1 MRYSKGIFES
11 CQGDLRYYFVLED
24 WIPPVQLFSS
34 FSFIVLL
41 KHALD
46 IASALAGEGSLRMT
60 DGLGKAL
67 DGPTEEKRKK
77 VMRKKKKKKKRS
89 RDEPYK
95 AKKVTLDVS
104 YESESSSDSDSEEEQ
119 GKEKASEDEKEDV
132 AIPDAL
138 FKTPKTAQQ
147 EMRPRPRRAL

>member
-1 MRYSKGIFES
+1 MI
-11 CQGDLRYYFVLED
+11 
-24 WIPPVQLFSS
+24 
-34 FSFIVLL
+34 
-41 KHALD
+41 
-46 IASALAGEGSLRMT
+46 
-60 DGLGKAL
+60 DGPSKAL
-67 DGPTEEKRKK
+67 DEPTEEKGKK
-77 VMRKKKKKKKRS
+77 NMRKQKKKKKRS

-119 GKEKASEDEKEDV
+119 GKEKAIEDEKEDV

>member
-1 MRYSKGIFES
+1 MNVKP
-11 CQGDLRYYFVLED
+11 YFVLED
-24 WIPPVQLFSS
+24 WISPVQLFSS
-34 FSFIVLL
+34 NAFIVKSNVQLL

-60 DGLGKAL
+60 DGPGKAL

-77 VMRKKKKKKKRS
+77 MMRKPKKKKKRS